1 MWKTINTRL
10 RYYSSPRY
18 PQKGRVF
25 FHNHRKRI
33 REQYHLHLASTLL
46 ASGKKVKETNLTD
59 WLQRSRCTF
68 RLEKRYERVFYS
80 WWWLGLL
87 VRGII
92 PCDWARYQRHA
103 AVSQRGSETVKRR
116 GGLNPSQCWG
126 VELCVRCSGCKD
138 MWGEAFSSVCRG
150 QCTILPWR
158 CFRLS
163 DSRHIFW
170 IIWMIF
176 NQRPFL
182 QQLWNFSWKYLSG
195 LEIADICDKSV
206 HLRI

>member
-1 MWKTINTRL
+1 MWKTINTRP

-46 ASGKKVKETNLTD
+46 ASGKKVKATNLTD

-80 WWWLGLL
+80 WWRLGLL

-126 VELCVRCSGCKD
+126 VELCVRCSVCKD

-150 QCTILPWR
+150 QCT
-158 CFRLS
+158 FRLYVPS
-163 DSRHIFW
+163 DWAAVDVFFGLFEW
-170 IIWMIF
+170 
-176 NQRPFL
+176 
-182 QQLWNFSWKYLSG
+182 FSIRGHSCSSFETSAGSTCQALK
-195 LEIADICDKSV
+195 
-206 HLRI
+206 